1 MRYVIVC
8 LIKGEAGEFNDIL
21 RMDIYDKFKAKSSKL
36 PAHFTIK
43 APFEYDGD
51 ISTLENDLE
60 VLCGNEKEQLFT
72 MKNYGHFDNRVVYMD
87 VNMSREGQKLHDKII
102 DIMEKYPYI
111 KFNKNDG
118 RDKKFHVTL
127 TSKKVP
133 PIFNEVWEYVNK
145 YPFEFKCSFDNIA
158 IYKWNKD
165 TWEFYKEFQMRKN
178 NRVENIRKNSMV

>member
-8 LIKGEAGEFNDIL
+8 VVKGDAGEFNDIL

-36 PAHFTIK
+36 PPHFTIK

-51 ISTLENDLE
+51 MKPLENDLKNF
-60 VLCGNEKEQLFT
+60 CDNEKEQSFT
-72 MKNYGHFDNRVVYMD
+72 MKKYDHFDNRVIYMD
-87 VNMSREGQKLHDKII
+87 VNMSREGKKLHDRIM

-133 PIFNEVWEYVNK
+133 PIFENVWEYVNR
-145 YPFEFKCSFDNIA
+145 YPFEFKCSFDNIT
-158 IYKWNKD
+158 IYKWENN
-165 TWEFYKEFQMRKN
+165 TWEFYKEFLIGKN
-178 NRVENIRKNSMV
+178 QK